1 MFDEEIKKH
10 MESINM
16 GQLLIIC
23 GRVTTRRNK
32 TCHKSSRKSITIS
45 NWQKKRLNMNQI
57 FPDLNAGFFIR
68 VHIQHITLQLHIF
81 NVIGDDMEVKSM

>member
-1 MFDEEIKKH
+1 MFGEEIKKH

-32 TCHKSSRKSITIS
+32 SGHKSSRNSVTIS
-45 NWQKKRLNMNQI
+45 NWQKKKLNVNR
-57 FPDLNAGFFIR
+57 FFLDLKARFCIR
-68 VHIQHITLQLHIF
+68 GHIQHWVLHSMAHSTHHIAITYF
-81 NVIGDDMEVKSM
+81 